1 MGVCV
6 YGYVYVSPSESMCG
20 NVTISRSESMAQIFR
35 HIVIS
40 THQNVEMSRAETM
53 WTFSMCVCV
62 CGCVRVCV
70 NVYGCMCDCVY
81 EYVCELWGGVY
92 SRSQAQDTLSV

>member
-1 MGVCV
+1 MCMGVCV
-6 YGYVYVSPSESMCG
+6 YGYVCVSPSESMCG

-40 THQNVEMSRAETM
+40 THQNVEMSRSETM

-62 CGCVRVCV
+62 SVCV
-70 NVYGCMCDCVY
+70 CVC
-81 EYVCELWGGVY
+81 VCL
-92 SRSQAQDTLSV
+92 